1 SWKYYTPEDGFIWTA
16 PNGIEHMCVPTG
28 PPDQLAC
35 SQEPDWTGPNPKV
48 VVEGVGAQVLTDIQN
63 CQLPSV
69 TWVIPDGEAS
79 DHADDNNGTG
89 PSWVASIVNQIGTNA
104 ACPGTGETY
113 WNDTAIIVTWDDW
126 GGWYDHVSPPIRNN
140 PQSYPNS
147 YEYGFRVPLVV
158 ISPFAKPA
166 YVSHQYN
173 DFGSILKF
181 IEENFGLPEINPSV
195 GYADTYA
202 LGDLSDFFDFSQ
214 TPLTFTPIQAQYDK
228 QYFLNRRGKP
238 KPPDND

>member
-1 SWKYYTPEDGFIWTA
+1 MAK
-16 PNGIEHMCVPTG
+16 
-28 PPDQLAC
+28 PPI
-35 SQEPDWTGPNPKV
+35 TR
-48 VVEGVGAQVLTDIQN
+48 
-63 CQLPSV
+63 
-69 TWVIPDGEAS
+69 
-79 DHADDNNGTG
+79 DDNNGTG
-89 PSWVASIVNQIGTNA
+89 PSWVASIVNQIGSNA